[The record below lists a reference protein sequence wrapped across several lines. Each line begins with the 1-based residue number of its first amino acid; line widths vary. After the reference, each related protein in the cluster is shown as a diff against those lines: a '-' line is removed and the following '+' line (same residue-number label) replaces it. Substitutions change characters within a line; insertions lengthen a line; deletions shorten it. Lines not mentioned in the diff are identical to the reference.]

1 MYKSILVPMDGSA
14 TAEAAL
20 DHAVKFAQAFRS
32 TLVLFYVVPTSGVSS
47 SPLTVEEKAR
57 IAEVDQYLKQ
67 YKEKLTKAGLKDVN
81 WAVTSGDPA
90 EEIIRYADRCSADLV
105 VMGTHG
111 RSEAFQ
117 WLFGS
122 VASKVLQSLGIPVVI
137 LRPKAAVKP
146 LPSSK
151 K

>member
-1 MYKSILVPMDGSA
+1 M
-14 TAEAAL
+14 
-20 DHAVKFAQAFRS
+20 
-32 TLVLFYVVPTSGVSS
+32 
-47 SPLTVEEKAR
+47 
-57 IAEVDQYLKQ
+57 DQYLKQ

-81 WAVTSGDPA
+81 WVVTSGDPA
-90 EEIIRYADRCSADLV
+90 EEIIRYADRCGADLV

>member
-1 MYKSILVPMDGSA
+1 MYKLILVPMDGSA

-57 IAEVDQYLKQ
+57 IAAVDQYLKQ

-122 VASKVLQSLGIPVVI
+122 VVSKVLQSLGIPVVI

>member
-1 MYKSILVPMDGSA
+1 MNPRAHGRLCYSRGGSG
-14 TAEAAL
+14 
-20 DHAVKFAQAFRS
+20 HAVKFAQAFRS

-81 WAVTSGDPA
+81 WVVTSGDPA
-90 EEIIRYADRCSADLV
+90 EEIIRYADRCGADLV

>member
-1 MYKSILVPMDGSA
+1 MYKTILVPMDGSA

-20 DHAVKFAQAFRS
+20 DHAIKFAKAFRS
-32 TLVLFYVVPTSGVSS
+32 ALVVFYVVPTSGVSS
-47 SPLTVEEKAR
+47 SPLAPEEKAR
-57 IAEVDQYLKQ
+57 IAEVDLYLKQ
-67 YKEKLTKAGLKDVN
+67 VKEKIAAAGVKDVN
-81 WAVTSGDPA
+81 WAVTSGNPA
-90 EEIIRYADRCSADLV
+90 EEIIRYAERCGADLV

-137 LRPKAAVKP
+137 LRPKAAVRP
-146 LPSSK
+146 LPSPK
-151 K
+151 